1 MTPTRDFPPPPAP
14 PRQVAPIT
22 YRLAQQADYARCHA
36 LAREVDY
43 DAGERYHWPT
53 MLVERDGD
61 LLGFA
66 ASRYD
71 GKRLVLGP
79 VVMRPELRSK
89 GQLMLRAVLGL
100 EAVYA
105 QAGIT
110 SYLLGSSDP
119 GVQRMIEAWGCQ
131 RVGEQHGEVWYRRHL
146 APQEGGA
153 YLEIEAT

>member
-1 MTPTRDFPPPPAP
+1 MPAVRDFPSPPAP
-14 PRQVAPIT
+14 RVVHAPIT

-43 DAGERYHWPT
+43 DGGETYQWPT
-53 MLVERDGD
+53 MLVEQDGQ

-66 ASRYD
+66 ASRYV

-89 GQLMLRAVLGL
+89 GVLMLRAVLGL
-100 EAVYA
+100 EAVYK

-110 SYLLGSSDP
+110 AYLLGSSHP
-119 GVQRMIEAWGCQ
+119 GVQRVIEAWGCEAI
-131 RVGEQHGEVWYRRHL
+131 GESDGEMWYTRKL
-146 APQEGGA
+146 
-153 YLEIEAT
+153 LI

>member
-1 MTPTRDFPPPPAP
+1 MTTVHDFPPPPP
-14 PRQVAPIT
+14 VRQTAPIT

-36 LAREVDY
+36 LARQVGYEGGSY
-43 DAGERYHWPT
+43 GWPT
-53 MLVERDGD
+53 MLVERDGT

-71 GKRLVLGP
+71 GQRLVLGP
-79 VVMRPELRSK
+79 VVMRQDLRIK

-100 EAVYA
+100 EAVYT

-110 SYLLGSSDP
+110 SYVLGSSDP
-119 GVQRMIEAWGCQ
+119 GVQRVIEAWGCP
-131 RVGEQHGEVWYRRHL
+131 RIGHDGSEVWYRRDL

-153 YLEIEAT
+153 YLEK

>member
-1 MTPTRDFPPPPAP
+1 MPAVHDFPPPPAP
-14 PRQVAPIT
+14 RVVHAPIT

-43 DAGERYHWPT
+43 DEGEAYGWPT
-53 MLVERDGD
+53 MLVEQDGQ

-66 ASRYD
+66 ASRYV

-79 VVMRPELRSK
+79 VVMRPTLRVR

-100 EAVYA
+100 EAVYK

-110 SYLLGSSDP
+110 SYLLGSRHP
-119 GVQRMIEAWGCQ
+119 GVQRVIEAWGCP
-131 RVGEQHGEVWYRRHL
+131 RIGEQDGEVWYRRTL
-146 APQEGGA
+146 VKEGA
-153 YLEIEAT
+153 